1 MIEGYPFDEPDFLDI
16 ECCDK
21 TDCPGTCDY
30 CGFSKCSKADDNNRC
45 DGKGMC
51 DMTITTTNLNELP
64 SALEGLANVF
74 GDGMFA
80 IHNGVHFTCDEAD
93 AVATLLVVSGH
104 RDAAITW
111 LDAHADDDSDVSDH
125 HKDWDD
131 DGNGEVIDIPAYVDA
146 LVA

>member
-64 SALEGLANVF
+64 SALAGLANVF
-74 GDGMFA
+74 G
-80 IHNGVHFTCDEAD
+80 NVHVAHDTGCRFTCNEAD
-93 AVATLLVVSGH
+93 SLAAVLVAAGY

-111 LDAHADDDSDVSDH
+111 LEGHVIADEADDLHLDVDEGV
-125 HKDWDD
+125 D
-131 DGNGEVIDIPAYVDA
+131 IDIPAYVDA